1 MGLTKYEQET
11 IINYN
16 QAEKNCSVYTHDAA
30 LIRKIDKLIENG
42 EEITVIK
49 SGDGVREYSFTKKA
63 IKVRFPRKL
72 SDEKRAELTERMIAM
87 RKEKQND

>member
-42 EEITVIK
+42 EEITVTK
-49 SGDGVREYSFTKKA
+49 SGDGGREYSFTKKA

>member
-42 EEITVIK
+42 EEITVIN
-49 SGDGVREYSFTKKA
+49 SGDGVREYSFAKQW
-63 IKVRFPRKL
+63 IKVRPSRKL
-72 SDEKRAELTERMIAM
+72 SDEKRAELAERMKSI
-87 RKEKQND
+87 RKVDSGG